1 MFVAK
6 CIQDGR
12 RVDLPLSTPF
22 FKLMCT
28 PVRRDLSQD
37 GSKDSLEGGD
47 SSPGSSPFP
56 EPVFTRST
64 ELLKDNDDNRESN
77 RRCEDN
83 CSNHGSSGNENS
95 SEASRQRSLH
105 GEAGL
110 KEAEL
115 VLSTH
120 ADEISKDGSPKE
132 EVVASA
138 EGEGSWFDSI
148 LKRGDL
154 DVVSPYRSRFL
165 RQLGLLVK
173 QRDEIQGNS
182 QLGSL
187 EKEGKLA
194 GLTLSGAEEN
204 IPGAKLEDLWYVLTG
219 AGRWALIRA
228 GSLFI
233 EAAWKLGLECVKSW
247 VKPVL

>member
-12 RVDLPLSTPF
+12 RVDLPLSGSF

-28 PVRRDLSQD
+28 PATRDQD
-37 GSKDSLEGGD
+37 AGKELLEGRD
-47 SSPGSSPFP
+47 SSLGSSPLP
-56 EPVFTRST
+56 EPQLPLS
-64 ELLKDNDDNRESN
+64 ELRDNDESQESN
-77 RRCEDN
+77 RRFEQLDN
-83 CSNHGSSGNENS
+83 CSNQGSSGNENN
-95 SEASRQRSLH
+95 SEASRQRH

-132 EVVASA
+132 DVALVS
-138 EGEGSWFDSI
+138 EGEGSWFEGI
-148 LKRGDL
+148 LKREDL
-154 DVVSPYRSRFL
+154 DIVSPYRSRFL
-165 RQLGLLVK
+165 KQLELLVK
-173 QRDEIQGNS
+173 QRDEIQGNE

-194 GLTLSGAEEN
+194 GLTLPGTKKN
-204 IPGAKLEDLWYVLTG
+204 IPGAKLEDLW
-219 AGRWALIRA
+219 
-228 GSLFI
+228 
-233 EAAWKLGLECVKSW
+233 
-247 VKPVL
+247 

>member
-28 PVRRDLSQD
+28 PAPRNMVRD
-37 GSKDSLEGGD
+37 GSKESLESGD
-47 SSPGSSPFP
+47 FSPSSSPTH
-56 EPVFTRST
+56 ETQPVLNRPS
-64 ELLKDNDDNRESN
+64 ELLRDNDESQESN
-77 RRCEDN
+77 QRFEQLDN
-83 CSNHGSSGNENS
+83 CSDHDSSGNENN

-132 EVVASA
+132 EIAVTA
-138 EGEGSWFDSI
+138 EGKGSWFDGI
-148 LKRGDL
+148 LKREDL
-154 DVVSPYRSRFL
+154 ETASPYRSRFL

-173 QRDEIQGNS
+173 QRDEIQDNERLS
-182 QLGSL
+182 SL
-187 EKEGKLA
+187 EKEGQLA
-194 GLTLSGAEEN
+194 GLTLPGAEKN
-204 IPGAKLEDLWYVLTG
+204 IPGAKLEDLW
-219 AGRWALIRA
+219 
-228 GSLFI
+228 
-233 EAAWKLGLECVKSW
+233 
-247 VKPVL
+247 